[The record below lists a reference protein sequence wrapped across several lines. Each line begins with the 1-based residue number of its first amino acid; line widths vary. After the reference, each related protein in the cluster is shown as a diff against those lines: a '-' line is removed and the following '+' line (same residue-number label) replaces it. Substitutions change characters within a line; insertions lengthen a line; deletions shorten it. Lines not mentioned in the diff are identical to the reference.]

1 MTVGDDVVIKASW
14 HVESNWDHMEAFAF
28 NPEAPGR
35 KRNVLQVFHRCA
47 LGGVGACC
55 GVVR

>member
-1 MTVGDDVVIKASW
+1 MGDDVVIKASW

-28 NPEAPGR
+28 NPEPPWR
-35 KRNVLQVFHRCA
+35 KEMLQVFHRCA

-55 GVVR
+55 SVVR